1 MVRGR
6 TTGRGAGRGS
16 AAASS
21 RSQTEGADDSNQQSF
36 TGSAAP
42 TANMGLAESSTDQGA
57 SSQPAASTVRRGA
70 ASTRASR
77 AAASTGRFRPKNIRR
92 DESERDALAQQE
104 QQKASDRAADERRAR
119 GRSRFRS
126 KRSRGDAMG
135 SRGGGF
141 GRPVAGASGPFSSG
155 MGGPGGAA
163 GGGWFGAGGGG
174 GGGSFARTGKFE
186 AKPGSGFGFASE
198 GRFRETRINADKL
211 HTMAHD
217 DDLDSEDEAM
227 LAALHSRSGSV
238 MPMGILR
245 REHKEAPVVVATTAE
260 LEAAEKALAEEESLW
275 VDGEAPE
282 SLPPADQ
289 PEEGDWNTSAK
300 RAVKVKKEPTDDT
313 MDLDVDVKPTTDEGK
328 LPVAKMK
335 AKKAAA
341 QDPEENMI
349 RTDLSLLAS
358 ELGAI
363 TINGDGEEKGDEAG
377 CRPQPRIKVKE
388 EEQHS
393 TSLHATPLS
402 ASSTA
407 TPVDLTQQGEDED
420 EESDDEDEE
429 QERRNGFRSQALSN
443 GGLIG
448 RLNVR
453 KSGKV
458 ELDWGGRILEMSPA
472 AGMNFLTTAVIVEES
487 DEKPQNGVTTGESIG
502 MGKIM
507 GRFVL
512 APIWNEEE
520 DWEVAPEELDIGAM
534 NTKSESPA
542 NVVDI
547 MTNSRPEQHQF
558 KDTGAT
564 STNPRSN
571 TDVYTPNSIFRMDLT
586 ALEQRVSRLEP
597 TAAFQDHVIH
607 AVGQLDTIVNGF
619 DERLVTIENCYEAHA
634 NIENALD
641 AFRQH
646 LERFD
651 ALSKAVENQLDMF
664 NRRLDRLETVSGA
677 IEHQQDVSNR
687 RLEHLEA
694 QNDVNPLRT
703 LMATL
708 ASQLWQTNQQL
719 EEFEA
724 HSNNPHP
731 LNPQAWCIPNPVQQP
746 QTTPQVSFE
755 ESQMVTRIKP
765 SKHSQLNP

>member
-6 TTGRGAGRGS
+6 ATGRGVGRGS

-21 RSQTEGADDSNQQSF
+21 RSQTEGADDSNQLS
-36 TGSAAP
+36 SNAAP
-42 TANMGLAESSTDQGA
+42 TANMGLGESSTDQAA
-57 SSQPAASTVRRGA
+57 SSQSAASTARRGA
-70 ASTRASR
+70 TSARAAR
-77 AAASTGRFRPKNIRR
+77 GAASTGRFRPKNVRR

-141 GRPVAGASGPFSSG
+141 GRPVGGASGPFSSG
-155 MGGPGGAA
+155 MGGPGGTA

-174 GGGSFARTGKFE
+174 GGGGGFARTGKFE
-186 AKPGSGFGFASE
+186 GKPGSGFGFASE
-198 GRFRETRINADKL
+198 GGFRETRINADKL

-217 DDLDSEDEAM
+217 EDLDSEDEAM
-227 LAALHSRSGSV
+227 LAALHSRPGGV

-260 LEAAEKALAEEESLW
+260 LEAAEKALDEEESLW
-275 VDGEAPE
+275 VDGEAPG

-300 RAVKVKKEPTDDT
+300 RAAKVKKEPTDDT
-313 MDLDVDVKPTTDEGK
+313 MDLDVDIKPADEGK
-328 LPVAKMK
+328 LPLSKIK
-335 AKKAAA
+335 AKKPIA

-363 TINGDGEEKGDEAG
+363 TINGDGEEKADETGNKDGRLYLFQFPPLLPPLKQVAA
-377 CRPQPRIKVKE
+377 PQPRIKVKE

-393 TSLHATPLS
+393 ASLHATPLS
-402 ASSTA
+402 VSSTA
-407 TPVDLTQQGEDED
+407 TPVDLTQQGEEEE
-420 EESDDEDEE
+420 EESDEEDEE

-520 DWEVAPEELDIGAM
+520 EWEVAPEELDIGAM
-534 NTKSESPA
+534 N
-542 NVVDI
+542 
-547 MTNSRPEQHQF
+547 Q
-558 KDTGAT
+558 
-564 STNPRSN
+564 
-571 TDVYTPNSIFRMDLT
+571 
-586 ALEQRVSRLEP
+586 
-597 TAAFQDHVIH
+597 
-607 AVGQLDTIVNGF
+607 
-619 DERLVTIENCYEAHA
+619 
-634 NIENALD
+634 
-641 AFRQH
+641 
-646 LERFD
+646 
-651 ALSKAVENQLDMF
+651 
-664 NRRLDRLETVSGA
+664 
-677 IEHQQDVSNR
+677 
-687 RLEHLEA
+687 
-694 QNDVNPLRT
+694 
-703 LMATL
+703 
-708 ASQLWQTNQQL
+708 
-719 EEFEA
+719 
-724 HSNNPHP
+724 
-731 LNPQAWCIPNPVQQP
+731 
-746 QTTPQVSFE
+746 
-755 ESQMVTRIKP
+755 
-765 SKHSQLNP
+765 

>member
-1 MVRGR
+1 L
-6 TTGRGAGRGS
+6 T
-16 AAASS
+16 
-21 RSQTEGADDSNQQSF
+21 
-36 TGSAAP
+36 
-42 TANMGLAESSTDQGA
+42 
-57 SSQPAASTVRRGA
+57 
-70 ASTRASR
+70 
-77 AAASTGRFRPKNIRR
+77 
-92 DESERDALAQQE
+92 
-104 QQKASDRAADERRAR
+104 
-119 GRSRFRS
+119 
-126 KRSRGDAMG
+126 
-135 SRGGGF
+135 
-141 GRPVAGASGPFSSG
+141 
-155 MGGPGGAA
+155 GGAA

-377 CRPQPRIKVKE
+377 NKDGRLYLFQFPPLLPPLKQVAAPQPRIKVKE

-534 NTKSESPA
+534 
-542 NVVDI
+542 
-547 MTNSRPEQHQF
+547 
-558 KDTGAT
+558 
-564 STNPRSN
+564 
-571 TDVYTPNSIFRMDLT
+571 
-586 ALEQRVSRLEP
+586 
-597 TAAFQDHVIH
+597 
-607 AVGQLDTIVNGF
+607 
-619 DERLVTIENCYEAHA
+619 
-634 NIENALD
+634 
-641 AFRQH
+641 
-646 LERFD
+646 
-651 ALSKAVENQLDMF
+651 
-664 NRRLDRLETVSGA
+664 
-677 IEHQQDVSNR
+677 
-687 RLEHLEA
+687 
-694 QNDVNPLRT
+694 
-703 LMATL
+703 
-708 ASQLWQTNQQL
+708 SQ
-719 EEFEA
+719 
-724 HSNNPHP
+724 
-731 LNPQAWCIPNPVQQP
+731 
-746 QTTPQVSFE
+746 
-755 ESQMVTRIKP
+755 
-765 SKHSQLNP
+765 

>member
-21 RSQTEGADDSNQQSF
+21 RSQTEGADDSNQQ
-36 TGSAAP
+36 
-42 TANMGLAESSTDQGA
+42 
-57 SSQPAASTVRRGA
+57 GA

-155 MGGPGGAA
+155 MGGPA

-377 CRPQPRIKVKE
+377 NKDGRLYLFQFPPLLPPLKQVAAPQPRIKVKE

-534 NTKSESPA
+534 
-542 NVVDI
+542 
-547 MTNSRPEQHQF
+547 
-558 KDTGAT
+558 
-564 STNPRSN
+564 
-571 TDVYTPNSIFRMDLT
+571 
-586 ALEQRVSRLEP
+586 
-597 TAAFQDHVIH
+597 
-607 AVGQLDTIVNGF
+607 
-619 DERLVTIENCYEAHA
+619 
-634 NIENALD
+634 
-641 AFRQH
+641 
-646 LERFD
+646 
-651 ALSKAVENQLDMF
+651 
-664 NRRLDRLETVSGA
+664 
-677 IEHQQDVSNR
+677 
-687 RLEHLEA
+687 
-694 QNDVNPLRT
+694 
-703 LMATL
+703 
-708 ASQLWQTNQQL
+708 SQ
-719 EEFEA
+719 
-724 HSNNPHP
+724 
-731 LNPQAWCIPNPVQQP
+731 
-746 QTTPQVSFE
+746 
-755 ESQMVTRIKP
+755 
-765 SKHSQLNP
+765 

>member
-6 TTGRGAGRGS
+6 ATGRGAGRGG
-16 AAASS
+16 AASS
-21 RSQTEGADDSNQQSF
+21 RAQAESSDSNQPQS
-36 TGSAAP
+36 TGNAAP
-42 TANMGLAESSTDQGA
+42 TAAMGLAESSTDQGA
-57 SSQPAASTVRRGA
+57 SSQSASTARRGA
-70 ASTRASR
+70 TSARAAR
-77 AAASTGRFRPKNIRR
+77 AAASAGRFRPKNVRR

-135 SRGGGF
+135 SRGGAF

-155 MGGPGGAA
+155 MGGPGGTA
-163 GGGWFGAGGGG
+163 GGGWFGAGGSGG
-174 GGGSFARTGKFE
+174 GGGFSRNGKFE

-198 GRFRETRINADKL
+198 GGFRETRINADKL

-227 LAALHSRSGSV
+227 LAALHARSGSV

-260 LEAAEKALAEEESLW
+260 LEAAEKALSEEESLW
-275 VDGEAPE
+275 VDGEAPG

-300 RAVKVKKEPTDDT
+300 RAAKVKREPADDT
-313 MDLDVDVKPTTDEGK
+313 MDLDVDVKPAADEGK
-328 LPVAKMK
+328 QPLAKMK
-335 AKKAAA
+335 AKKPIA
-341 QDPEENMI
+341 QDHEENMI

-363 TINGDGEEKGDEAG
+363 TINGDGEEKADEAG
-377 CRPQPRIKVKE
+377 NKDGRLYLFQFPPLLPPLKQVAAPQPRIKVKE
-388 EEQHS
+388 EEHHS
-393 TSLHATPLS
+393 ASLHATPLS
-402 ASSTA
+402 VSSTA
-407 TPVDLTQQGEDED
+407 TPVDLTQQADEE

-429 QERRNGFRSQALSN
+429 QERRSGFRSQALSN

-520 DWEVAPEELDIGAM
+520 EWEVTPEELDIG
-534 NTKSESPA
+534 
-542 NVVDI
+542 V
-547 MTNSRPEQHQF
+547 
-558 KDTGAT
+558 T
-564 STNPRSN
+564 S
-571 TDVYTPNSIFRMDLT
+571 
-586 ALEQRVSRLEP
+586 Q
-597 TAAFQDHVIH
+597 
-607 AVGQLDTIVNGF
+607 
-619 DERLVTIENCYEAHA
+619 
-634 NIENALD
+634 
-641 AFRQH
+641 
-646 LERFD
+646 
-651 ALSKAVENQLDMF
+651 
-664 NRRLDRLETVSGA
+664 
-677 IEHQQDVSNR
+677 
-687 RLEHLEA
+687 
-694 QNDVNPLRT
+694 
-703 LMATL
+703 
-708 ASQLWQTNQQL
+708 
-719 EEFEA
+719 
-724 HSNNPHP
+724 
-731 LNPQAWCIPNPVQQP
+731 
-746 QTTPQVSFE
+746 
-755 ESQMVTRIKP
+755 
-765 SKHSQLNP
+765 